1 MGKRSDFERQ
11 PRDFYPTPME
21 AVEPLLEH
29 LPEDFPFTEPCAGN
43 GTLINH
49 LETKGICMWASD
61 IEPQAE
67 GIYKYDY
74 SNVGFIE
81 LTESEYVITNPPW
94 DRKILH
100 PMIEYFAPRIRTWL
114 LFDADWMHTKQSIP
128 YMKMCSKIVSVGRIK
143 WFGNMTGKD
152 NCAWYLF
159 DRKVNN
165 TIFYGRT

>member
-1 MGKRSDFERQ
+1 MGKRSDFERK

-43 GTLINH
+43 GALIEH

-67 GIYKYDY
+67 GIHKCDY
-74 SNVGFIE
+74 SDVGFDVGFVD
-81 LTESEYVITNPPW
+81 YVVTNPPW

-100 PMIEYFAPRIRTWL
+100 PMIEYFAPRIQTWL
-114 LFDADWMHTKQSIP
+114 LFDADWMHTKQSAP